1 MSTVSSQQMY
11 SRFKFANLIGDS
23 ILAVGLEVTVN
34 GVFLSLL
41 VCAPS
46 KQPHSQTSDLK
57 KCMYC
62 SFCTHCT
69 HQARA
74 KYSHDEK
81 NSYIVMLV
89 WRLVVSALF

>member
-23 ILAVGLEVTVN
+23 ILAVGLEVTMN
-34 GVFLSLL
+34 GVFSSLL

-57 KCMYC
+57 NA
-62 SFCTHCT
+62 CTVHFA
-69 HQARA
+69 HIAHIRLELNIA
-74 KYSHDEK
+74 MMKR
-81 NSYIVMLV
+81 IVT
-89 WRLVVSALF
+89 